1 MHFWSVPTSSVFS
14 FFGKSLRR
22 IGINFLLISL
32 YCSPL
37 PASGPDLVYNEGRG
51 GINKCFDM

>member
-1 MHFWSVPTSSVFS
+1 MHFWSVPTSLVF

-32 YCSPL
+32 YCSLL
-37 PASGPDLVYNEGRG
+37 PASGPDPYIMGVGVV
-51 GINKCFDM
+51 

>member
-22 IGINFLLISL
+22 ISINFLLISL
-32 YCSPL
+32 YRSLL
-37 PASGPDLVYNEGRG
+37 PASGPDLVYNGVG
-51 GINKCFDM
+51 VV